1 MVPPP
6 ASRMVTSAV
15 TASVGVVDA
24 TDILL
29 NDVEPD
35 EYERARE
42 SQ

>member
-1 MVPPP
+1 MHHVL
-6 ASRMVTSAV
+6 SRESRQE
-15 TASVGVVDA
+15 
-24 TDILL
+24 DILL

>member
-1 MVPPP
+1 MDHVM
-6 ASRMVTSAV
+6 SRESRQE
-15 TASVGVVDA
+15 
-24 TDILL
+24 DILL